1 MIAIRILRSNMFA
14 PPSEAGLM
22 NKVENGAIK
31 GADRL
36 LIK

>member
-1 MIAIRILRSNMFA
+1 MAIAMLKSNMFA
-14 PPSEAGLM
+14 PPPEVGLI

-36 LIK
+36 LIN